1 MKNEKATAKAM
12 ALSAKADLDGL
23 PPYPTARCTNAEPYL
38 RTLMDIDK
46 LIRSSSL
53 CLLMDIDKPISSCL
67 SSLLL

>member
-1 MKNEKATAKAM
+1 MIIKSHRKSDGFIGKGG
-12 ALSAKADLDGL
+12 LGGL

-46 LIRSSSL
+46 LVRSSSL

-67 SSLLL
+67 SSPSL